1 MAKEKKEIVKFRSA
15 KMRLLLYPDDP
26 SHVQALERIKEDYD
40 YAYILHEAEEETKK
54 PHWHVVIRFKNA
66 QWNTALAKNL
76 GISENYIRN
85 SSNLDKALQ
94 YLIHFNDVEKK
105 QYDISSVK
113 GSLVDRLKTSINKS
127 DRTEDEEASIL
138 IDYIVKSSK
147 RITIAEFSR
156 FCVDNGYWSTYRRGQ
171 NIFRLL
177 IKERNE
183 ELWQLELKRNMEER
197 LEYEEWL
204 KCYNKTTGEIYS
216 TPFDYKQAEFD
227 FLENNA

>member
-1 MAKEKKEIVKFRSA
+1 MAKEKKEFMKFRSA

-26 SHVQALERIKEDYD
+26 THVKALERIKEDYD
-40 YAYILHEAEEETKK
+40 HAYILHEAEEETKK
-54 PHWHVVIRFKNA
+54 PHWHVVVRFKNA

-94 YLIHFNDVEKK
+94 YLMHLNDVEKK
-105 QYDISSVK
+105 QYDISCVK
-113 GSLVDRLKTSINKS
+113 GSLVDRLKTSINKVN
-127 DRTEDEEASIL
+127 RTEDEEASIL

-147 RITIAEFSR
+147 RIAFSEFAR
-156 FCVDNGYWSTYRRGQ
+156 YCVDNGYWATFRRGQ

-177 IKERNE
+177 IKEHNE
-183 ELWQLELKRNMEER
+183 NLWQLELKRRMEER

-204 KCYNKTTGEIYS
+204 DNYNKSTGEIYS
-216 TPFDYKQAEFD
+216 TPFDYEQAEFD
-227 FLENNA
+227 FLEKNA